1 MYQSCLLSLSL
12 VMITYAVHWW
22 CHLLGENQWQS
33 RKRFLLQV
41 GKTKRWW
48 WSCQQSVNLLTVD
61 QSLSHVHSLLFC
73 VTSIWVEWTEAI
85 NSGGTTSAERWAG
98 SSIYHFLFD
107 VTVTNSILQK
117 NFCPGMKMNMKEF
130 RRPAMICPLPL
141 RHFPVKVNAD
151 DSAKRRGR
159 CAQCYKTKHSRL
171 DTSWYCRECYVWL
184 CHTGDASSDCFLS
197 WHTHNPNSNHLSHAY
212 HTTTGSVGPSP

>member
-159 CAQCYKTKHSRL
+159 CAQCYKTKTL
-171 DTSWYCRECYVWL
+171 DWTIVGTAESAMSGSATLEMR
-184 CHTGDASSDCFLS
+184 S